1 MKIKKKSGSI
11 ILIILCCLMSV
22 VVAASATTVI
32 KTSYLEIED
41 GNSSV
46 TSTVFVPYL
55 ERAEVSFEDSN
66 LFGTLFMDNIDAVTR
81 LCVIRNQLETNG
93 QYDPNKKIDI
103 VDYANR
109 YNTINKNSKSI
120 EYKLDDLIKWGNY
133 GFDYQTVTG
142 TKAELDSY
150 FYALKED
157 MNANII
163 YSDTFHMDDGFID
176 VRDYSYADE
185 NEEIEEDADAVYGMD
200 VLVSRYKTVN
210 GKDLID
216 YAENR
221 EEYQQLVN
229 YLCSSASQLFMNY
242 SEYQE
247 IKDTYETENS
257 NVIYCYQMVNGG
269 KAVRYSN
276 LGAAANNMS
285 NDELSKLFTSTGR
298 YVCFN
303 PDKLQI
309 ATNCNMITAVY
320 MKEMVNNY
328 AYSFEDNSRIWIA
341 VDDSYT
347 ANDMFALAA
356 AKYYEADTMF
366 PIACIA
372 GVVSLVLYIFF
383 FVLLTISAGHVQY
396 VDEEGK
402 KHNEIRNCKI
412 DRLPIEVFL
421 GIAFFIA
428 MCVAYMLYTLFGL
441 AVDYLN
447 NNDAFAYGLIVGS
460 VFIANVVLLPIYLIF
475 VRKIKGGLIWKGS
488 ILRFICIKIRGIAFD
503 LYDNGAVVTRTWIP
517 YLIFLLVN
525 LILVLL
531 GWGGIIFA
539 FIIDMAI
546 GVYIYFENK
555 TRRRIISDIQKIS
568 EGDISHQS
576 DVTGMHGDNLALG
589 NAVNSIGDGI
599 RVAVE
604 KSMKD
609 EKLKADLITNVSH
622 DIKTPLT
629 SIINYVDLIKRENI
643 QDEKIKGYVDILDQ
657 KSQRLKALTDDLVEA
672 SKISSG
678 AVVYKME
685 RINFVE
691 LINQSLGEYSEKFK
705 DKGLDFITKVPE
717 KAVYIKAD
725 ARGMYRIIE
734 NLYNNICKYALENTR
749 VYGDMVEDK
758 GKVSLCIKNIS
769 AEPLNITT
777 EELMERFTRGDV
789 SRKTEGSGLGLS
801 IAKNLTEAM
810 GGEFKLELDGDLFK
824 ATVVFNTVE

>member
-269 KAVRYSN
+269 KTVRHSN

-341 VDDSYT
+341 VDDSYA

-475 VRKIKGGLIWKGS
+475 VRKIKGRLIWKGS
-488 ILRFICIKIRGIAFD
+488 ILRFICVKIRGIAFD

-517 YLIFLLVN
+517 YLIFLLIN

-629 SIINYVDLIKRENI
+629 SIISYVDLIKRENI

>member
-22 VVAASATTVI
+22 VIAASATTVI

-46 TSTVFVPYL
+46 TSTVFVPYM

-66 LFGTLFMDNIDAVTR
+66 LFGSLFMDNIDAVTR

-93 QYDPNKKIDI
+93 QYDPNKKVDI

-109 YNTINKNSKSI
+109 YNTINKNSKSV

-185 NEEIEEDADAVYGMD
+185 NEEIEEDVDAVYGMD

-341 VDDSYT
+341 VDDSYA

-383 FVLLTISAGHVQY
+383 FILLTISAGHVQY
-396 VDEEGK
+396 VDEEGE

-421 GIAFFIA
+421 GIAFVIA

-460 VFIANVVLLPIYLIF
+460 VFIANAVLLPIYLIF

-488 ILRFICIKIRGIAFD
+488 ILRFICVKIRGIAFD

-539 FIIDMAI
+539 FIVDIAI
-546 GVYIYFENK
+546 GVYIYSENK

-629 SIINYVDLIKRENI
+629 SIISYVDLIKRENI

-824 ATVVFNTVE
+824 ATIVFNTVE